1 MPEPALVL
9 LVGASGSGK
18 STFALKHFLPTEVV
32 SSDACRGLVADDEND
47 MSATEAAFEL
57 VHLIASKRLEAAR
70 LTVIDATNV
79 KPEFRAPLVAL
90 ARRYGVPAVAI
101 VLDVPEKLCHERN
114 RSRHGR
120 RELTP
125 FVVRNQTRALR
136 RSLHELTG
144 EGFRHVHVLRSP
156 EDTAAVVVERIRH
169 EASVEPTA

>member
-18 STFALKHFLPTEVV
+18 STFALQHFLPTEVV

-47 MSATEAAFEL
+47 MAATEAAFEL

-90 ARRYGVPAVAI
+90 ARAYDVPAVAI
-101 VLDVPEKLCHERN
+101 VLDVPERLCHERN
-114 RSRHGR
+114 R
-120 RELTP
+120 
-125 FVVRNQTRALR
+125 
-136 RSLHELTG
+136 
-144 EGFRHVHVLRSP
+144 
-156 EDTAAVVVERIRH
+156 
-169 EASVEPTA
+169 